1 MTPCSVRPH
10 ARRNVHGRNVQVNKV
25 VGSSSVGSRKAF
37 RVLDGKGMP
46 GYGRVVIALLLL
58 TSIEW
63 PVSYAAENPRLK
75 KEMQAIRAVVEEN
88 FRASNLEDVDAVM
101 ATMTPYTPNRDR
113 FIEELKQFFNAT
125 DVYARLID
133 VSFVSAEVT
142 NYGPIATVKVVQQTL
157 PKGDA
162 GIPYSEFRT
171 RSAMLPPWEVCE
183 YEVVLHKIRG
193 KWLAHLIGGDV
204 REAQLPAADEGEAT
218 RTSKVR

>member
-1 MTPCSVRPH
+1 MDVFVGALSFGRPH
-10 ARRNVHGRNVQVNKV
+10 LAASRARTFLLTLAVFLQVV
-25 VGSSSVGSRKAF
+25 VGLARTG
-37 RVLDGKGMP
+37 VL
-46 GYGRVVIALLLL
+46 
-58 TSIEW
+58 
-63 PVSYAAENPRLK
+63 AAEPPRLK

-113 FIEELKQFFNAT
+113 FIEELKQFFDAT
-125 DVYARLID
+125 DVYARLVD

-157 PKGDA
+157 PQGDA
-162 GIPYSEFRT
+162 EIPYSEFRT

-193 KWLAHLIGGDV
+193 KWLAHLMGGDV

-218 RTSKVR
+218 RTRKVR